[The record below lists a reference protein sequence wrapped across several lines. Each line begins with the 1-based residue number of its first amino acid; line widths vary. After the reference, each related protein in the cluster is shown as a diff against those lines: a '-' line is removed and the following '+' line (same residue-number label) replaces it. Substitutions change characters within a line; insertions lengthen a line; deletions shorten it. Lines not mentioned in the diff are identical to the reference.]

1 MVCVV
6 RSITCTLNRRFTT
19 FSPFIFRIHYC
30 CATFKNIDDN
40 HFVHNRS
47 WLTKNGHTHTHGKT
61 KNNKIFIDFSF
72 SSSFDLQQQMWH
84 KLRVSLLSNGKITGP
99 TFVYTTQ
106 QQNRNFPFYGLLSIC
121 LNRNFLI
128 FDANQVNTRQLTLW
142 IGGARQAT
150 RCQFSVAYIRC
161 AQCSNT
167 NWTGTECEKFYARL
181 VWFVLTLSARHTG
194 EIQ

>member
-72 SSSFDLQQQMWH
+72 SSSFDLQQQMWQ

-121 LNRNFLI
+121 LNRKL
-128 FDANQVNTRQLTLW
+128 
-142 IGGARQAT
+142 
-150 RCQFSVAYIRC
+150 SYIRC
-161 AQCSNT
+161 ESSQHASTHSVNWGSKASYTMPIFCCIHSLCSMLQHKLNGHWVWEVFT
-167 NWTGTECEKFYARL
+167 RL